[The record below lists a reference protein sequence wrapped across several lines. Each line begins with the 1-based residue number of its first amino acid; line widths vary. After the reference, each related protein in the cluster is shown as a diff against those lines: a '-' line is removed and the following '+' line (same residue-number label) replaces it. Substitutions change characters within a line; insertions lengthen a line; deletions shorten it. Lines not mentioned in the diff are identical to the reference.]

1 MPRISRVNLKEITNM
16 HHIILRGVNK
26 QDIFWDNSDRE
37 KFIKTIIETK
47 EKFVFELYL
56 YVLMNNHVHVVIYDE
71 NKEISNIMHKLCT
84 TYALYFNKKYG
95 RVGHLF
101 QNRYKSICI
110 IDEKHLFN
118 LIRYIHS
125 NPEKEGIGS
134 ITEYKWSSYGDY
146 INRNK
151 NKITDTE
158 FILGLFE
165 SKQEDALSSFIKFN
179 AKEDKRGYLE
189 TKLICEN
196 KLSDDEAI
204 IYIKEILGI
213 DNILS
218 ITNYNKE
225 IRDSY
230 IYKISKI
237 RGIYKNQIARILGIS
252 ERSVER
258 IIEKNKSK

>member
-1 MPRISRVNLKEITNM
+1 MPRIARENLKTITKTY
-16 HHIILRGVNK
+16 HIIIRGNNK
-26 QDIFWDNSDRE
+26 QDIFTCENDRK
-37 KFIKTIIETK
+37 KFINLLKKTK
-47 EKFVFELYL
+47 EEYSFRVYL
-56 YVLMNNHVHVVIYDE
+56 FVLMTNHVHFVIYDE
-71 NKEISNIMHKLCT
+71 NDRMSKIMHKLCSS
-84 TYALYFNKKYG
+84 YAKYFNKEYN

-101 QNRYKSICI
+101 QDRYRSISVN
-110 IDEKHLFN
+110 DDKYLFN

-213 DNILS
+213 DNILL